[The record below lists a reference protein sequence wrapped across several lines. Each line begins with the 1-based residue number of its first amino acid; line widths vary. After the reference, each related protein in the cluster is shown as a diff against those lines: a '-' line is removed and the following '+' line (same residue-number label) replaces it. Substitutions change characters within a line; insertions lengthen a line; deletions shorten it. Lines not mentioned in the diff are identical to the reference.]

1 MSFRRLLEGAH
12 LAAVA
17 VVILED
23 VEFAADAVSAFGHAV
38 RSVIARQKGNDET
51 MTMCQMMENFAKEN
65 YDLGK
70 TDGYDLGKTE
80 VICGLLRAQMDI
92 SLIAQVSS
100 VDVEK
105 IREIQRES
113 EEAKGEGAN

>member
-1 MSFRRLLEGAH
+1 
-12 LAAVA
+12 
-17 VVILED
+17 
-23 VEFAADAVSAFGHAV
+23 
-38 RSVIARQKGNDET
+38 
-51 MTMCQMMENFAKEN
+51 MCQMMENFAKEN
-65 YDLGK
+65 YDLGKTDGYDLGKTDGYDLGK

-92 SLIAQVSS
+92 SLIAQVSG

-113 EEAKGEGAN
+113 EGAN